1 MNLLKGDDGGGS
13 ANLQLSDHIT
23 VLKISPRELTSDKEF
38 AYIAY
43 IIFSIICI
51 ITFFVLLYITVKVIK
66 KVGTTDIIIPMML
79 VMLQLSAIGNY
90 TNFPF

>member
-1 MNLLKGDDGGGS
+1 MNLLMGDDGGRS
-13 ANLQLSDHIT
+13 ATLQLSEQMT
-23 VLKISPRELTSDKEF
+23 VMKISPRELTSDKEF

-51 ITFFVLLYITVKVIK
+51 ITFLVLLYITVKVIK
-66 KVGTTDIIIPMML
+66 KVGATDIIIPMML

-90 TNFPF
+90 TTFLF